1 MRVLNSDKLTVAD
14 PAALGVAPGGA
25 GVGPEHSPL
34 RVLHH
39 QDGRAPVAD
48 PAGHLLQR
56 PLVGLGGEEEP
67 PVSPVLQQQVGV
79 DEEDG
84 RVVKTGAVFLEY
96 KNRNCYELSFTV
108 MTMTMIEASYVN

>member
-1 MRVLNSDKLTVAD
+1 MRVLDSDKLTVAD

-39 QDGRAPVAD
+39 KDGRAPVAD

-67 PVSPVLQQQVGV
+67 PVSPVLQQ
-79 DEEDG
+79 
-84 RVVKTGAVFLEY
+84 
-96 KNRNCYELSFTV
+96 
-108 MTMTMIEASYVN
+108 